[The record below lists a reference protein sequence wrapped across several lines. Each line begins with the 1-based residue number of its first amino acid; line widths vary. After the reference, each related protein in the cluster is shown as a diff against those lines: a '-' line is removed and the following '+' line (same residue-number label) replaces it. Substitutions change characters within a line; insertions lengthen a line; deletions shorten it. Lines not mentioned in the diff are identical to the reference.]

1 MNISLLHEV
10 AIGLIPGVGCQNT
23 KQLISYCGSAEKVFT
38 TSKGRL
44 LKIPGIGEVVAD
56 AIVKQVILPK
66 AEAEIAWAEKNKVEI
81 LFYTHPNY
89 PERLRHFSDSPPLLF
104 LDGNTNLNTLKTIG
118 IVGTRQATAYGKEI
132 TEKIIEEIK
141 LYQPTII
148 SGLAY
153 GIDIHAHKAA
163 LSAKLSTIAVMAS
176 GIDIVY
182 PSIHKEIAY
191 KMKEN
196 GGLLTEYRPGTK
208 PDPSFFPAR
217 NRIVA
222 GLCDAIIIIEAAFKG
237 GALITAEIAN
247 SYSREVFAV
256 PGNLGSKYNEGCNH
270 LIKTHKA
277 HIYTSVKDLEYILN
291 WDIEKKEKIVPRHKI
306 SDTLEGDERT
316 IAEMLVDKDGMAI
329 DELSWKTNISINK
342 LSSVLLTMEFN
353 GLITALPGKK
363 FKLVPVFM
371 RE

>member
-1 MNISLLHEV
+1 MGSSLLHEV

-23 KQLISYCGSAEKVFT
+23 KQLISYCGSAEQVFKT
-38 TSKGRL
+38 PKGRL
-44 LKIPGIGEVVAD
+44 LKIPGVGEVLAD
-56 AIVKQVILPK
+56 AVIKQDVLKK
-66 AEAEIAWAEKNKVEI
+66 AEEEITWAEKREIEI
-81 LFYTHPNY
+81 LFYTHKKY
-89 PERLRHFSDSPPLLF
+89 PERLRHFPDSPALLF
-104 LDGNTNLNTLKTIG
+104 FSGHTDLNSVKTIG
-118 IVGTRQATAYGKEI
+118 IVGTRQATSYGKEV

-141 LYQPTII
+141 IYNPTII

-163 LSAKLSTIAVMAS
+163 ISSKIPTIAVMAS
-176 GIDIVY
+176 GIDIIY
-182 PSIHKEIAY
+182 PSVHRETAQ

-196 GGLLTEYRPGTK
+196 GGLITEYRPGTK

-222 GLCDAIIIIEAAFKG
+222 GLCDAILVVEAAFRG

-247 SYSREVFAV
+247 SYNREVFAV

-291 WDIEKKEKIVPRHKI
+291 WDLEKPSANVKKYNLSE
-306 SDTLEGDERT
+306 TLEGDERT
-316 IAEMLVDKDGMAI
+316 IAEILVTTDNLQI
-329 DELSWKTNISINK
+329 DELSWKTNIPISK
-342 LSSVLLTMEFN
+342 LSSILLAMEFN
-353 GLITALPGKK
+353 GLIKALPGKK
-363 FKLVPVFM
+363 FKLAL
-371 RE
+371 

>member
-1 MNISLLHEV
+1 MNTPLLHEV
-10 AIGLIPGVGCQNT
+10 AIGLIPGVGCQTT
-23 KQLISYCGSAEKVFT
+23 KQLISYCGSAKNVFT
-38 TSKGRL
+38 TPKGKL
-44 LKIPGIGEVVAD
+44 LRIPGIGEVVAD
-56 AIVKQVILPK
+56 AIVKQNVLQK
-66 AEAEIAWAEKNKVEI
+66 AESEIQWAEKNNVTI
-81 LFYTHPNY
+81 LFYTHLNY
-89 PERLRHFSDSPPLLF
+89 PDRLRHFSDSPPLLF
-104 LDGNTNLNTLKTIG
+104 LEGNANLNVPKTIG
-118 IVGTRQATAYGKEI
+118 IVGTRQATSYGKDI
-132 TEKIIEEIK
+132 TDKIIDELK
-141 LYQPTII
+141 FYHPTII

-163 LSAKLSTIAVMAS
+163 LSANLPTIGVMAS
-176 GIDIVY
+176 GVNIIY
-182 PSIHKEIAY
+182 PSVHRDTAQ

-196 GGLLTEYRPGTK
+196 GGLLTEYRPSIK

-222 GLCDAIIIIEAAFKG
+222 GLCDAIIVIEAAFGG

-291 WDIEKKEKIVPRHKI
+291 WDIKKKEHVVPRHKI
-306 SDTLEGDERT
+306 SDTLEGEERT
-316 IAEMLVDKDGMAI
+316 IAEMLVDKESMPM
-329 DELSWKTNISINK
+329 DELSWKTNIPINK

-363 FKLVPVFM
+363 FKLAPVFIT
-371 RE
+371 